1 MSNLNVEGSDSSIK
15 DRLIAVLNSLVI
27 TVNYFDDLFS
37 IDAGKF

>member
-27 TVNYFDDLFS
+27 TINYFDDLFS

>member
-1 MSNLNVEGSDSSIK
+1 MSNLNVDGSDSSTK